1 MNYLRNNVVLK
12 IASVIYYQVFFISL
26 TPVILAIAVC
36 VILQVCS
43 SDMDNSE
50 CNF

>member
-12 IASVIYYQVFFISL
+12 IASVIYQVFFISL